1 VTTAWTAQDTST
13 HQDHVIAHV
22 LGATPLGYFIFDEAL
37 YILLDI
43 GFVWTIL
50 LDGEM
55 GLLPHPVAV
64 AELEIDQASRQQI
77 RTDIDS
83 LLRDTT
89 SSTSFMKQMHG
100 PQAIENVGFFGSLGG
115 RRLVVNCETGSL
127 VVETFLA
134 IREIKVMT
142 VEENDSG
149 GAGSEEEVH
158 EELGDL
164 AAGEHDY
171 LHQRLREDLGREPTE
186 AELDE
191 WLRQHT
197 EGY

>member
-1 VTTAWTAQDTST
+1 MLPQQTST
-13 HQDHVIAHV
+13 HQDHIIAHV
-22 LGATPLGYFIFDEAL
+22 LGATPLGYFIFDEAF

-64 AELEIDQASRQQI
+64 GELEIDEASRQQI
-77 RTDIDS
+77 KNDIDALLNDYSARPTFITETSWPHRIEDVALFSSADRRRFVVKGEYGS
-83 LLRDTT
+83 LL
-89 SSTSFMKQMHG
+89 
-100 PQAIENVGFFGSLGG
+100 
-115 RRLVVNCETGSL
+115 
-127 VVETFLA
+127 VETFLA
-134 IREIKVMT
+134 TREIKVMT
-142 VEENDSG
+142 LEEPDSG
-149 GAGSEEEVH
+149 EPKPEEK
-158 EELGDL
+158 LGDV
-164 AAGEHDY
+164 AAGEHEY
-171 LHQRLREDLGREPTE
+171 LHQRLREELGREPTE

>member
-1 VTTAWTAQDTST
+1 VLPQDTST
-13 HQDHVIAHV
+13 HQDHIIAHV

-64 AELEIDQASRQQI
+64 SELEIDAASSQQI
-77 RTDIDS
+77 KSDID
-83 LLRDTT
+83 LLLNDRDASTT
-89 SSTSFMKQMHG
+89 FITQTSNTQPITDVALFSS
-100 PQAIENVGFFGSLGG
+100 AE
-115 RRLVVNCETGSL
+115 RRRFIVKGETGSL
-127 VVETFLA
+127 VVETCLA
-134 IREIKVMT
+134 TREIKVMT
-142 VEENDSG
+142 LEENDTG
-149 GAGSEEEVH
+149 GSEPEEELH

-164 AAGEHDY
+164 AASEHDY
-171 LHQRLREDLGREPTE
+171 LHQRLREELGREPTE

>member
-1 VTTAWTAQDTST
+1 MLPQETST

-64 AELEIDQASRQQI
+64 SELEIDEASRRQI

-83 LLRDTT
+83 LLRDNTA
-89 SSTSFMKQMHG
+89 STSFMKPMHR
-100 PQAIENVGFFGSLGG
+100 PQAIENVGFFGSLEG

-134 IREIKVMT
+134 TREIKVMNP
-142 VEENDSG
+142 EENDSG
-149 GAGSEEEVH
+149 GSGSEEEVH

-171 LHQRLREDLGREPTE
+171 LHQRLREELGREPTE